1 MVHVWTRRPTRKLS
15 RGLFDEEGEI
25 LLKLATKIIIALF
38 LGAITGLLLNL
49 FAPNVFKVLDPYLFT
64 PLGQIFLNLIKMLV
78 VPIVF
83 FSITLGV
90 AGLGDPK
97 KLGRIGV
104 KTITYFLLT
113 TTFAIIIG
121 ISLALLI
128 KPGAFGDFDTKAADY
143 SAEEAPSMAETLLN
157 IIPTNPVQSL
167 VEGNMLQI
175 IVFCVF
181 LGLGIAMLG
190 KKTEGLLKL
199 FEQGN
204 ELMMYLV
211 GVVMKFAPYGTFGL
225 IATAIGSQG
234 LDAMKAMGLYFSVV
248 LIALILHFF
257 LTYGSTI
264 AILAKRNP
272 IAFFK
277 GFSPAMV
284 VAFSTSSSNA
294 VLPVS
299 METAQKRLK
308 ALPEPI
314 SSFVQPLGATINMD
328 GTAIMQG
335 VATIF
340 IAQVYGVELTLVQM
354 LTVVLTA
361 VLASVGTAGVPGVGL
376 IMLAM
381 VLNSVNLPVEGIAL
395 ILGIDRLLDMARTVV
410 NITGDAA
417 CAVIVTETEKKHEK
431 DISSPNLSL

>member
-1 MVHVWTRRPTRKLS
+1 M
-15 RGLFDEEGEI
+15 
-25 LLKLATKIIIALF
+25 KLATKIIIALIV
-38 LGAITGLLLNL
+38 GAITGLLLNI

-97 KLGRIGV
+97 KLGRIGA
-104 KTITYFLLT
+104 KSISYFLLT
-113 TTFAIIIG
+113 TTFAIIIAM
-121 ISLALLI
+121 SLALLI
-128 KPGAFGDFDTKAADY
+128 KPGSFGSFDTKG
-143 SAEEAPSMAETLLN
+143 AEYKPQEAPSTTDTLLN
-157 IIPTNPVQSL
+157 IIPSNPVQSL

-181 LGLGIAMLG
+181 LGLGIAVLG
-190 KKTEGLLKL
+190 KKTEGLLRIL
-199 FEQGN
+199 EQGN

-225 IATAIGSQG
+225 IVTAIGSQG
-234 LDAMKAMGLYFSVV
+234 LDAIKAMGLYFTVV
-248 LIALILHFF
+248 LVALLVHFF
-257 LTYGSTI
+257 LTYGSTL
-264 AILAKRNP
+264 AIFAKRNP
-272 IAFFK
+272 FTFFK
-277 GFSPAMV
+277 DFSPAMV
-284 VAFSTSSSNA
+284 VAFSTSSSSA

-299 METAQKRLK
+299 METAQKKLK
-308 ALPEPI
+308 VPEPI

-340 IAQVYGVELTLVQM
+340 IAQVFGVELTLIQM

-361 VLASVGTAGVPGVGL
+361 VLASIGTAGVPGVGL

-381 VLNSVNLPVEGIAL
+381 VLNSVGLPVEGIGL

-431 DISSPNLSL
+431 DASSPQVSM

>member
-1 MVHVWTRRPTRKLS
+1 M
-15 RGLFDEEGEI
+15 
-25 LLKLATKIIIALF
+25 KLATKIIIALI
-38 LGAITGLLLNL
+38 LGAITGLLLNI
-49 FAPNVFKVLDPYLFT
+49 FAPNVFKALDPYLFT

-97 KLGRIGV
+97 KLGRIGA
-104 KTITYFLLT
+104 KSISYFLVT
-113 TTFAIIIG
+113 TTFAIIIAM
-121 ISLALLI
+121 SLALLI
-128 KPGAFGDFDTKAADY
+128 KPGSFGSFDTKGAEY
-143 SAEEAPSMAETLLN
+143 KPEEAPSMAETLLN
-157 IIPTNPVQSL
+157 IIPANPVQSL

-175 IVFCVF
+175 IVFCIF

-211 GVVMKFAPYGTFGL
+211 GVVMKFAPFGTFGL

-234 LDAMKAMGLYFSVV
+234 LDAIKAMGLYFSVV
-248 LIALILHFF
+248 LIALVLHFF
-257 LTYGSTI
+257 LTYGSTV

-272 IAFFK
+272 MAFFK
-277 GFSPAMV
+277 DFSPAMV

-299 METAQKRLK
+299 METAQKKLK
-308 ALPEPI
+308 VPEPI

-340 IAQVYGVELTLVQM
+340 IAQVFGVELTLMQLV
-354 LTVVLTA
+354 TVVLTA
-361 VLASVGTAGVPGVGL
+361 VLASIGTAGVPGVGL

-381 VLNSVNLPVEGIAL
+381 VLNSVGLPVEGIAL

-417 CAVIVTETEKKHEK
+417 CAVIVAETEKKYETA
-431 DISSPNLSL
+431 SSPNLSM